1 MEAME
6 AAAKEA
12 EVPDDAERRLPSPP
26 STPGSEASEETP
38 MHAAWWAEERPD
50 LFLPVPLLSRAIT
63 IPRSPCSL
71 RGTVVAVDG
80 KFSST
85 RQTWGVG
92 VFDIKAGIGHVAR
105 GCYAG
110 CSSAS
115 IGENG
120 MEQSTVEAIAVH
132 MGFDWVR
139 KRQRLPLSLFRSNG
153 FRRLEKDITLIS
165 DRTAT
170 MVTMMR
176 FGRVAARQFDS
187 QLPGFEVAIHNA
199 AVSMVKMLLLFTKV
213 VIIHKSVEPFQA
225 AQDRHEW
232 TPDLLALWGLDARG
246 TNLRYERVRSCFHL
260 IRWDD
265 AVWRGPLLTRVELSL
280 RDLGETLAFFN
291 CPSYAPFVEQACT

>member
-1 MEAME
+1 MDQA
-6 AAAKEA
+6 
-12 EVPDDAERRLPSPP
+12 
-26 STPGSEASEETP
+26 
-38 MHAAWWAEERPD
+38 
-50 LFLPVPLLSRAIT
+50 
-63 IPRSPCSL
+63 
-71 RGTVVAVDG
+71 
-80 KFSST
+80 
-85 RQTWGVG
+85 
-92 VFDIKAGIGHVAR
+92 
-105 GCYAG
+105 
-110 CSSAS
+110 
-115 IGENG
+115 
-120 MEQSTVEAIAVH
+120 TVEAIAVQ

-139 KRQRLPLSLFRSNG
+139 KRQRLPLSLFQSNG

-176 FGRVAARQFDS
+176 FGRDS
-187 QLPGFEVAIHNA
+187 QLPGFQVAIHNA

-225 AQDRHEW
+225 AQDRDEW
-232 TPDLLALWGLDARG
+232 TPDELALRGLREGG

-291 CPSYAPFVEQACT
+291 CPSYASFVEQACT

>member
-26 STPGSEASEETP
+26 SPPGSEASEETP

-50 LFLPVPLLSRAIT
+50 LFLPVPLLSRAIRM
-63 IPRSPCSL
+63 PRSPCSL

-85 RQTWGVG
+85 RQKWGVG
-92 VFDIKAGIGHVAR
+92 VFDIKAGIGHFAG

-120 MEQSTVEAIAVH
+120 MEQATVEAIAVQ

-176 FGRVAARQFDS
+176 FGRDS
-187 QLPGFEVAIHNA
+187 QLPGFQVAIHNA

-225 AQDRHEW
+225 AQDPDEW
-232 TPDLLALWGLDARG
+232 TPDELALRGLDERG
-246 TNLRYERVRSCFHL
+246 TISRYKRVRSCFHL
-260 IRWDD
+260 IRWED

-291 CPSYAPFVEQACT
+291 CPSYASFVEQACT

>member
-1 MEAME
+1 MEAMEAME

-26 STPGSEASEETP
+26 SPPGSEASEETP
-38 MHAAWWAEERPD
+38 MHAPWWAEERPD
-50 LFLPVPLLSRAIT
+50 LFLPVPLLSRAIRM
-63 IPRSPCSL
+63 PRSPCSL

-85 RQTWGVG
+85 MQRWGVG
-92 VFDIKAGIGHVAR
+92 VFDIKAGIGHFAG

-120 MEQSTVEAIAVH
+120 MDQATVEAIAVQ

-176 FGRVAARQFDS
+176 FGRDS
-187 QLPGFEVAIHNA
+187 QLPGFQVAIHNA

-225 AQDRHEW
+225 AQDRDEW
-232 TPDLLALWGLDARG
+232 TPDQLALSGLREGG
-246 TNLRYERVRSCFHL
+246 TNLRYERVKACFHL

-265 AVWRGPLLTRVELSL
+265 AEWRGPDLLTRVELSL
-280 RDLGETLAFFN
+280 RDLGATLAFFN
-291 CPSYAPFVEQACT
+291 CPSYASFVEQACT